1 MIADVKVTELFP
13 TPIWSVEL
21 KPDAKAELNVKLKAE
36 IRRLTEPRP
45 PVPPGV
51 SWQTDPVIHRLPAF
65 APLVS
70 LIDRAAMGAMSFL
83 SLRHRSASITGMWAN
98 INPPGSRNSGHTHPN
113 NFLSGVYYVEIPDG
127 EGRIEFADPRPQ
139 AEVMMPPIAEG
150 NRFNGNTITMDVVAG
165 RIILFPAWLRHSV
178 PVNRSNAER
187 ISIAFNLMVNDY
199 ISEASPP
206 LWRGTVPID
215 PKELD

>member
-21 KPDAKAELNVKLKAE
+21 KADPAAELNRKLKAE

-45 PVPPGV
+45 PIPQGV

-70 LIDRAAMGAMSFL
+70 LIDRAALGAMSFL
-83 SLRHRSASITGMWAN
+83 ALRHRSAAITGLWAN
-98 INPPGSRNSGHTHPN
+98 INPPGARNSGHTHPN
-113 NFLSGVYYVEIPDG
+113 NFLSGVYYVEAPAG
-127 EGRIEFADPRPQ
+127 EGKIEFADPRPQ
-139 AEVMMPPIAEG
+139 AEVMMPPTAEG
-150 NRFNGNTITMDVVAG
+150 NRFNGNSITFEVKAG
-165 RIILFPAWLRHSV
+165 RMILFPAWLRHSV
-178 PVNRSNAER
+178 PVNRSNADR
-187 ISIAFNLMVNDY
+187 ISIAFNLMVKDY
-199 ISEASPP
+199 LEEASPP

-215 PKELD
+215 PKEFA